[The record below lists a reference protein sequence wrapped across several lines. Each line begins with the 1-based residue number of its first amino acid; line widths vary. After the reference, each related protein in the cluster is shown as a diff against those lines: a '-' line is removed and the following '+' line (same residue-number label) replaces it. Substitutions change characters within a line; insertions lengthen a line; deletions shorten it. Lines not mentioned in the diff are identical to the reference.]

1 MEFDLGPLKK
11 IVSLNLYD
19 APSLFSWGILNR
31 TEDGYFCPFFDYD
44 GVNISVVREEVEFL
58 QKNYD
63 IGPLMVRKSSSFV
76 SKSGVTVGSWHLIG
90 FCKLTL
96 PEYED
101 ILKHSRCDRG
111 FKAGFKLEPE
121 RAWVLR
127 IGKKIDLKSNKVI
140 TSSTKF
146 RCMYHAKTGRELNLA
161 MFKFWKSINNTQLV
175 MPRYYWD
182 KSSNVN
188 LIMYSGKEK
197 VLKYHAIP

>member
-1 MEFDLGPLKK
+1 MELNVGKK
-11 IVSLNLYD
+11 IVTLNVYD

-31 TEDGYFCPFFDYD
+31 TDDNYFCPFFDYD
-44 GVNISVVREEVEFL
+44 GVNVSVVKEEADFL

-63 IGPLMVRKSSSFV
+63 IGPLMLRKSSSFV
-76 SKSGVTVGSWHLIG
+76 SKSGVTVGSWHLVG
-90 FCKLTL
+90 FSKLTL

-101 ILKHSRCDRG
+101 VLRHSRCDRG

-127 IGKKIDLKSNKVI
+127 IGKKIDLKSSRVFAP
-140 TSSTKF
+140 STKF
-146 RCMYHAKTGRELNLA
+146 SHMFHAKTGRELSRA
-161 MFKFWKSINNTQLV
+161 MFKFWRSINNTQLV
-175 MPRYYWD
+175 VPAYRWD

-197 VLKYHAIP
+197 VLKECHAIQ